1 MNKLK
6 EKTTKQKSTIQTRKS
21 ILSRLRR
28 VLMTD
33 DMAQKLT
40 FYFFLV
46 ILIFALIISAAFTG
60 FFGKEL
66 VESSREELEARTV
79 AFANSL
85 SRFLSTPDG
94 RGVINFSTYLKV
106 LSDTNISDAW
116 IIDDTLEIFTAGNN
130 TINYK
135 DLPKSAQ
142 TIVTDAFS
150 GKTVTTEGFTSVLNT
165 SSVTV
170 ATPIYRG
177 NYVIGVMVM
186 HSPVAGMN
194 KMATTSFKIFLIC
207 IIGALLISL
216 IPAVLLSRRFTNPI
230 IL

>member
-6 EKTTKQKSTIQTRKS
+6 ERITKRKETMQTRKS

-85 SRFLSTPDG
+85 SRYLSTPDG

-106 LSDTNISDAW
+106 LSDTNISEPYYS
-116 IIDDTLEIFTAGNN
+116 DTRL
-130 TINYK
+130 
-135 DLPKSAQ
+135 
-142 TIVTDAFS
+142 
-150 GKTVTTEGFTSVLNT
+150 
-165 SSVTV
+165 
-170 ATPIYRG
+170 
-177 NYVIGVMVM
+177 
-186 HSPVAGMN
+186 
-194 KMATTSFKIFLIC
+194 
-207 IIGALLISL
+207 
-216 IPAVLLSRRFTNPI
+216 
-230 IL
+230 